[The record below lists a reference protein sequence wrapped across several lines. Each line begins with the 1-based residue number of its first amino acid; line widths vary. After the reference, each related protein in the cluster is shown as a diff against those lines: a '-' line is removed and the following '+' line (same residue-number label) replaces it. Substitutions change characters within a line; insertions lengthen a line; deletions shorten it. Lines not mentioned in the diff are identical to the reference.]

1 MTRLYWLTGKVFS
14 RTWTRY
20 EQRNGRTVIVS
31 GYTHTTVRNGR
42 VVRCIVVPVV
52 EMDVGP

>member
-1 MTRLYWLTGKVFS
+1 MIYWWLTGKVHHTS
-14 RTWTRY
+14 WTRY
-20 EQRNGRTVIVS
+20 EHRGGVSFIVT

-52 EMDVGP
+52 EMEIGA